1 MIAKTASIMIPG
13 LVLGLMLWLGGLT
26 GCSNHEL
33 TIHDAWIPA
42 APPRVPTLAGYM
54 TIENGT
60 EQTQTLVGASGALFQ
75 RIEIHRTVY
84 DKDDGLARMIPEAR
98 VTIPSGRS
106 VVFKPGGY
114 HLMLTQPKRPLKEG
128 ERVPIQLLFADGS
141 KIEVGFQV
149 RKRERL
155 RP

>member
-1 MIAKTASIMIPG
+1 MIPS
-13 LVLGLMLWLGGLT
+13 LVLGLSLWLGGLA

-54 TIENGT
+54 TITNGT
-60 EQTQTLVGASGALFQ
+60 AQTRTLVGASGALFQ

-84 DKDDGLARMIPEAR
+84 DKDAGLARMIPEAR

-106 VVFKPGGY
+106 VVFEPGGY
-114 HLMLTQPKRPLKEG
+114 HLMLTRPKRPLKEG
-128 ERVPIQLLFADGS
+128 ERVSMQLRFADGS
-141 KIEVGFQV
+141 KIGVGFQV
-149 RKRERL
+149 RRRARL